1 MQSIQGIISL
11 NLIYWQSI
19 NPAITKI
26 QFSDFFADV
35 GWRASFSLRFF
46 GDLGLMGAGWVQW
59 TRRICC
65 SPSQLPDS
73 ANQDAEEIIT
83 LLWHKD
89 FWHWLFYTDINT
101 LRGGYWFN
109 STANILSPCGIGKF

>member
-1 MQSIQGIISL
+1 
-11 NLIYWQSI
+11 
-19 NPAITKI
+19 
-26 QFSDFFADV
+26 
-35 GWRASFSLRFF
+35 
-46 GDLGLMGAGWVQW
+46 MGAGWVQW

-73 ANQDAEEIIT
+73 ANQVAEEIIT

-89 FWHWLFYTDINT
+89 LWHWLFYTDINT

-109 STANILSPCGIGKF
+109 STANILSPCGIGKFKRLYAIYFWVINPKKYPVVSL